1 MFKWTLLLLVA
12 LSLLVSIDA
21 ITAPAERSAAKLSA
35 SSGNYDKRSLR
46 GFMAS
51 DETATEE
58 RGTAEAAQKLKCMLS
73 TTKLGQ
79 KLAASKQVR
88 VAKREAFVKK
98 LLDDGADFE
107 TLFKNKVTKD
117 ELYQGLHITEADF
130 PYANPGLISS
140 KLRKSLGYSR
150 YVNDIRGIYYY
161 M

>member
-58 RGTAEAAQKLKCMLS
+58 RGTAEAAQKLKSMLS

-88 VAKREAFVKK
+88 VAKREAFVKNSTMGRTSK
-98 LLDDGADFE
+98 PCPRTRSPRTSCTRGSTLLKPIFRTR
-107 TLFKNKVTKD
+107 TLV
-117 ELYQGLHITEADF
+117 
-130 PYANPGLISS
+130 
-140 KLRKSLGYSR
+140 
-150 YVNDIRGIYYY
+150 
-161 M
+161 